1 MNLNWKCGVSIANM
15 CGHFKPS
22 YQITTLW
29 TLMFGNL
36 LANPLWNPYLSHAKG
51 IGNHIGMVTDPVDY
65 GLCAELMKFVTR
77 KFRALKAAN
86 DIVAGCTIQK
96 SMVGAI
102 SASLAHKVRK
112 ATMTFIR
119 ECWTSTT
126 KQATYGSASF
136 VRGFLHTS
144 TFNSNSDFLSNYN
157 SLQRGCKLVIS
168 GELIIQWM
176 E

>member
-1 MNLNWKCGVSIANM
+1 
-15 CGHFKPS
+15 
-22 YQITTLW
+22 
-29 TLMFGNL
+29 
-36 LANPLWNPYLSHAKG
+36 
-51 IGNHIGMVTDPVDY
+51 MVTDPIDY
-65 GLCAELMKFVTR
+65 GFCTELTKFVTR
-77 KFRALKAAN
+77 KFRALKAASN
-86 DIVAGCTIQK
+86 IVAGCTIQK

-102 SASLAHKVRK
+102 SAPLAHKVRK
-112 ATMTFIR
+112 AAMAFIR

-136 VRGFLHTS
+136 VKDFLHTAS
-144 TFNSNSDFLSNYN
+144 ISNSGSDFISNYN